1 MRQPSTMIA
10 ATALVVVTACG
21 RDATGPAKSDG
32 RTMSA
37 RIDAAAW
44 SASSIAIDSAAPSLL
59 FVTGT
64 NATHTL
70 SILIPVNQGPGTQTV
85 GSTTPVAAVLV
96 MGSQSWAAS
105 RTQGGA
111 GTITLTTV
119 APGHVVGTFEFTM
132 GPKDGASPV
141 APHVTSGTFDVRY

>member
-1 MRQPSTMIA
+1 MRQPSTIIA
-10 ATALVVVTACG
+10 ATALVVASACG
-21 RDATGPAKSDG
+21 GDTTGPAKSDG
-32 RTMSA
+32 KTMSA
-37 RIDAAAW
+37 RIDAAPW

-85 GSTTPVAAVLV
+85 GSTTPIAAVLV

-105 RTQGGA
+105 RTQGGS
-111 GTITLTTV
+111 GRITLTTV
-119 APGHVVGTFEFTM
+119 APGHVAGTFTFTLAAHE
-132 GPKDGASPV
+132 DASP
-141 APHVTSGTFDVRY
+141 AAREVTSGTFDVRY